1 MGWLA
6 DYRCDVERIRAQS
19 HGRSSLALILSQQSL
34 WALLEYRVASGIYR
48 SRLPKAVK
56 KPLFIVCGLWR
67 RVVEIT
73 TSMRLP
79 KEAIIGPG
87 LVIAGGGVILNR
99 DAVLGSN
106 CTIAQ
111 GVTIGESWGEGR
123 VGVPVLGSGVWVGP
137 NSVVAGKIAVGDGAM
152 ISALSLVLHDVPAG
166 GFARGVPA
174 TIRVR
179 RPDSEDSPLADA
191 RGED

>member
-6 DYRCDVERIRAQS
+6 DYRCDVERVRAQS
-19 HGRSSLALILSQQSL
+19 KGRSSLALILSQQSL

-48 SRLPKAVK
+48 SRLPRVVK
-56 KPLFIVCGLWR
+56 KPLFLVCGIWR

-73 TSMRLP
+73 TCIRLP
-79 KEAIIGPG
+79 KEAVIGPG
-87 LVIAGGGVILNR
+87 LVIAGGGVIFNR

-106 CTIAQ
+106 CIIAQ

-123 VGVPVLGSGVWVGP
+123 VGVPVIGSGVWVGP
-137 NSVVAGKIAVGDGAM
+137 NSVVAGKISIGDGAR

-174 TIRVR
+174 TVKVR
-179 RPDSEDSPLADA
+179 NADSADGSSD
-191 RGED
+191 RDGGEA